1 MTTNKFQ
8 KEVFWWLKIM
18 KVIEVIKPLLV
29 QQTIFKVASIWIKH
43 HLYPITIRI
52 YRMIKLMSLNSKV
65 RKVFLFQKEKVSM
78 IVWMIKEN
86 PVEGINF
93 NQLKFWTNNFL
104 IINTRGLDKI
114 KINKIL
120 MNLVIRPNRMKIPL
134 LIKINI
140 QDKN

>member
-1 MTTNKFQ
+1 
-8 KEVFWWLKIM
+8 
-18 KVIEVIKPLLV
+18 
-29 QQTIFKVASIWIKH
+29 
-43 HLYPITIRI
+43 
-52 YRMIKLMSLNSKV
+52 
-65 RKVFLFQKEKVSM
+65 M

-120 MNLVIRPNRMKIPL
+120 MNLVINRMKIPL

>member
-1 MTTNKFQ
+1 
-8 KEVFWWLKIM
+8 
-18 KVIEVIKPLLV
+18 
-29 QQTIFKVASIWIKH
+29 
-43 HLYPITIRI
+43 
-52 YRMIKLMSLNSKV
+52 MSLNSKV

-93 NQLKFWTNNFL
+93 NQLKFWTNNFQ

>member
-1 MTTNKFQ
+1 
-8 KEVFWWLKIM
+8 
-18 KVIEVIKPLLV
+18 
-29 QQTIFKVASIWIKH
+29 
-43 HLYPITIRI
+43 
-52 YRMIKLMSLNSKV
+52 
-65 RKVFLFQKEKVSM
+65 M

-93 NQLKFWTNNFL
+93 NQLKFWTNNFQ
-104 IINTRGLDKI
+104 IINTRSLDKI

-120 MNLVIRPNRMKIPL
+120 MNLVINKMKIPL

>member
-1 MTTNKFQ
+1 
-8 KEVFWWLKIM
+8 
-18 KVIEVIKPLLV
+18 
-29 QQTIFKVASIWIKH
+29 
-43 HLYPITIRI
+43 
-52 YRMIKLMSLNSKV
+52 
-65 RKVFLFQKEKVSM
+65 M

-93 NQLKFWTNNFL
+93 NQLKFWTNNFQ

-120 MNLVIRPNRMKIPL
+120 MNLVINRMKIPL

>member
-1 MTTNKFQ
+1 
-8 KEVFWWLKIM
+8 
-18 KVIEVIKPLLV
+18 
-29 QQTIFKVASIWIKH
+29 
-43 HLYPITIRI
+43 
-52 YRMIKLMSLNSKV
+52 MSLNSKV

-93 NQLKFWTNNFL
+93 NQLKFWTNNFQ

-120 MNLVIRPNRMKIPL
+120 MNLVINRMKIPL

>member
-1 MTTNKFQ
+1 
-8 KEVFWWLKIM
+8 
-18 KVIEVIKPLLV
+18 
-29 QQTIFKVASIWIKH
+29 
-43 HLYPITIRI
+43 
-52 YRMIKLMSLNSKV
+52 MSLNSKV
-65 RKVFLFQKEKVSM
+65 RKVFIFQKEKVSM

-86 PVEGINF
+86 LVEGINF

-120 MNLVIRPNRMKIPL
+120 MNLVINRMKIPL

>member
-1 MTTNKFQ
+1 
-8 KEVFWWLKIM
+8 
-18 KVIEVIKPLLV
+18 
-29 QQTIFKVASIWIKH
+29 
-43 HLYPITIRI
+43 
-52 YRMIKLMSLNSKV
+52 
-65 RKVFLFQKEKVSM
+65 M

-120 MNLVIRPNRMKIPL
+120 MIRPNRMKIPL

>member
-1 MTTNKFQ
+1 M
-8 KEVFWWLKIM
+8 
-18 KVIEVIKPLLV
+18 
-29 QQTIFKVASIWIKH
+29 
-43 HLYPITIRI
+43 IR
-52 YRMIKLMSLNSKV
+52 V
-65 RKVFLFQKEKVSM
+65 RL
-78 IVWMIKEN
+78 KEN
-86 PVEGINF
+86 LVEGLNKINS
-93 NQLKFWTNNFL
+93 NQLKFWTNNFQ